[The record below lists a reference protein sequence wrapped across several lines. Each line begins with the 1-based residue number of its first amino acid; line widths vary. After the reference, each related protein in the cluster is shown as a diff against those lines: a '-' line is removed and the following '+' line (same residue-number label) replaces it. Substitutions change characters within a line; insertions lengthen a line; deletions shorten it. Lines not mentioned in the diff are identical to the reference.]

1 MNSSKRRKI
10 LFLSAWYPNRY
21 DAMSGLFVR
30 KHADCVSRFAEVIV
44 LYPCPTQNNDETGIV
59 ERRYNNVREIYVY
72 YHHANNK
79 IGKAIAYFSAF
90 FRGFRFVENHYGRPD
105 ICHVNILTRVGV
117 CALVLQML
125 YGIPY
130 VITEHWTR
138 YLPENN
144 SYHGLLRKLCTK
156 FVVVKAKSIST
167 VSEMLEKAMKLHGL
181 RNNYVHLNNVVDDFF
196 FNDQLKKPSQKKQ
209 ILLVSCFNEPAKNVC
224 GIVRTIKRLSQRRK
238 DFVLTIVGDGKD
250 FLQVKE
256 YAASLN
262 LTSDEV
268 QFVGEKT
275 PEVVSTYFH
284 QCDFSILFSNYET
297 ASIVIMESLASGR
310 PIVTTNVGI
319 VPEVITKENG
329 IIVPPQDEDA
339 FFQAISRMLDTYS
352 SYSSEVVRDS
362 AKPYSYDAVAKQLQN
377 LYSFA
382 KSSPIS
388 FPKRKN

>member
-181 RNNYVHLNNVVDDFF
+181 RNNYLHLNNVVDNFF

-275 PEVVSTYFH
+275 PEVVSTYFD
-284 QCDFSILFSNYET
+284 QCDISMLFSNYET

-319 VPEVITKENG
+319 VPEVITKEIG

-339 FFQAISRMLDTYS
+339 FFS
-352 SYSSEVVRDS
+352 SY
-362 AKPYSYDAVAKQLQN
+362 
-377 LYSFA
+377 FA
-382 KSSPIS
+382 YA
-388 FPKRKN
+388 

>member
-1 MNSSKRRKI
+1 
-10 LFLSAWYPNRY
+10 
-21 DAMSGLFVR
+21 MSGLFVR
-30 KHADCVSRFAEVIV
+30 KHADCVTRFADVIV

-72 YHHANNK
+72 YHHAHNK
-79 IGKAIAYFSAF
+79 IAKAVAYFAAF
-90 FRGFRFVENHYGRPD
+90 FRGFRFVENHYDRPD
-105 ICHVNILTRVGV
+105 ICHVNILTRAGI
-117 CALVLQML
+117 CALALQML

-130 VITEHWTR
+130 VITEHWAR

-156 FVVVKAKSIST
+156 LVVAKAKSIST
-167 VSEMLEKAMKLHGL
+167 VSEMLENAMKLHGL
-181 RNNYVHLNNVVDDFF
+181 RNNYVPLNNVVDDFF
-196 FNDQLKKPSQKKQ
+196 FNDQLKKPCQKKQ

-224 GIVRTIKRLSQRRK
+224 GIVRTIKCLSQMRK
-238 DFVLTIVGDGKD
+238 DFFLTIVGDGKD
-250 FLQVKE
+250 FVQVKE

-262 LTSDEV
+262 LTSDV
-268 QFVGEKT
+268 VLFVGEKS
-275 PEVVSTYFH
+275 PEEVCSYFH

-329 IIVPPQDEDA
+329 IVVPPREEDA
-339 FFQAISRMLDTYS
+339 FLQSILRMLDTFPDYS
-352 SYSSEVVRDS
+352 PEVIRNS
-362 AKPYSYDAVAKQLQN
+362 AKPYSYSEVAKQLQY

-388 FPKRKN
+388 FSKRKN

>member
-30 KHADCVSRFAEVIV
+30 KHADCVTRFADVIV

-72 YHHANNK
+72 YHHAHNK
-79 IGKAIAYFSAF
+79 IAKAVAYFAAF
-90 FRGFRFVENHYGRPD
+90 FRGFRFVENHYDRPD
-105 ICHVNILTRVGV
+105 ICHVNILTRAGI
-117 CALVLQML
+117 CALALQML

-130 VITEHWTR
+130 VITEHWAR

-156 FVVVKAKSIST
+156 LVVAKAKSIST
-167 VSEMLEKAMKLHGL
+167 VSEMLENAMKLHGL
-181 RNNYVHLNNVVDDFF
+181 RNNYVPLNNVVDDFF
-196 FNDQLKKPSQKKQ
+196 FNDQLKKPCQKKQ

-224 GIVRTIKRLSQRRK
+224 GIVRTIKCLSQMRK
-238 DFVLTIVGDGKD
+238 DFFLTIVGDGKD
-250 FLQVKE
+250 FVQVKE

-262 LTSDEV
+262 LTSDV
-268 QFVGEKT
+268 VLFVGEKS
-275 PEVVSTYFH
+275 PEEVCSYFH

-329 IIVPPQDEDA
+329 IVVPPREEDA
-339 FFQAISRMLDTYS
+339 FLQAILRMLDTFPDYS
-352 SYSSEVVRDS
+352 PEVIRNS
-362 AKPYSYDAVAKQLQN
+362 AKPYSYSEVAKQLQY

-388 FPKRKN
+388 FSKRKN